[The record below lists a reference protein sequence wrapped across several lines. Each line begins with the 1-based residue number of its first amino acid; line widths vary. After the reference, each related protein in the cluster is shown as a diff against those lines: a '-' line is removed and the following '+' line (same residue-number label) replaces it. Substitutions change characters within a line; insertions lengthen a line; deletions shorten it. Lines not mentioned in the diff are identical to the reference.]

1 MSLLDIQHLSVAFGD
16 ATVVS
21 DVSFSIAPG
30 EKFALVG
37 ESGSGKTVT
46 ALSVLRLNQDASYQ
60 GRILFDGDDILKK
73 SEPALRRLRGK
84 DAAMIFQ
91 EPMTALN
98 PLFTVGN
105 QIAEVL
111 MLHEGL
117 SGKAAALRTVQLLEK
132 TGIPEPARRALAYP
146 HQLSGGQRQRAMIAM
161 ALACKPRLL
170 IADEPTTALDVTIQ
184 VQILELLNQLQRE
197 ENMAVLMISHDL
209 NLVRHFADR
218 VGVMEKGRL
227 IETATVPE
235 LFANPREAYTRKLLA
250 SHPQR
255 MVNLVDAGGA
265 PLLQAQNVRC
275 TFDIRQGWFRKRSFV
290 AVDDVSLVLR
300 PGETVGI
307 VGESGSGKSTLGMAL
322 LRLSVARVSGAI
334 HFRGQPISEMP
345 SGALRPMRAQ
355 MQVVFQ
361 DPFASLSP
369 RRTIAQIV
377 GEGLALHQPQL
388 TPQQLR
394 DAVVAGLEEVGLS
407 GAMLQRYPHEFSGGQ
422 RQRIAIARVLVLK
435 PALILL
441 DEPTSSLDV
450 SVQMQVLQ
458 LLAELQRKYGIA
470 YIFISHDLAVIR
482 AMAHRVLVMK
492 DGRVVEQGSVE
503 EVLSAPK
510 EAYTQRLL
518 AASTYSVAGVD
529 AQTGEA
535 IASGPGS

>member
-16 ATVVS
+16 ATVVD

-46 ALSVLRLNQDASYQ
+46 ALSVLRLNQDAAYQ
-60 GRILFDGDDILKK
+60 GRILFDGDDILQK

-98 PLFTVGN
+98 PLFSVGN

-117 SGKAAALRTVQLLEK
+117 STKAAALRTVQLLEK
-132 TGIPEPARRALAYP
+132 TGIPEPARRAMAYP

-227 IETATVPE
+227 IETSTVSE

-255 MVNLVDAGGA
+255 MVNVVDGGGA

-275 TFDIRQGWFRKRSFV
+275 VFDIKEGWFKKRSFV
-290 AVDDVSLVLR
+290 AVDDVNLTLH

-307 VGESGSGKSTLGMAL
+307 V
-322 LRLSVARVSGAI
+322 
-334 HFRGQPISEMP
+334 
-345 SGALRPMRAQ
+345 
-355 MQVVFQ
+355 
-361 DPFASLSP
+361 
-369 RRTIAQIV
+369 
-377 GEGLALHQPQL
+377 
-388 TPQQLR
+388 
-394 DAVVAGLEEVGLS
+394 
-407 GAMLQRYPHEFSGGQ
+407 
-422 RQRIAIARVLVLK
+422 
-435 PALILL
+435 
-441 DEPTSSLDV
+441 
-450 SVQMQVLQ
+450 
-458 LLAELQRKYGIA
+458 
-470 YIFISHDLAVIR
+470 
-482 AMAHRVLVMK
+482 
-492 DGRVVEQGSVE
+492 
-503 EVLSAPK
+503 
-510 EAYTQRLL
+510 
-518 AASTYSVAGVD
+518 
-529 AQTGEA
+529 
-535 IASGPGS
+535 